1 MRTLAAMLVMVAS
14 TAASA
19 AVQTKD
25 VSYEGGGVAMKGYIA
40 WDDSIKG
47 KRPGV
52 LVVHEWWG
60 HNDYARARARQLAEM
75 GYVAM
80 SVDMYGD
87 GRTADHPDNAMAF
100 MQAATKDTAQTA
112 ARFRAAEQL
121 LKKQKVTDPS
131 RLAAIGYCFGGA
143 VVLNMA
149 RQGSDLQGVASF
161 HGALG
166 AWSPAEPGKV
176 RAKLLVLNGAD
187 DPMIPAEAVAKFE
200 QEMTAAGA
208 DFRVINYP
216 GATHSFTNPA
226 ATEIGQKFG
235 MPVAYNAAADA
246 ASWAELDAFLKA
258 VFAKPGKAAE
268 APRPQRG
275 Y

>member
-1 MRTLAAMLVMVAS
+1 MRILAVALLGLL
-14 TAASA
+14 ALPAVA
-19 AVQTKD
+19 AVQTKE
-25 VSYEGGGVAMKGYIA
+25 VTYKGGGVTMKGYLA
-40 WDDSIKG
+40 WDDAVKG

-87 GRTADHPDNAMAF
+87 GKVADHPDNAMAF
-100 MQAATKDTAQTA
+100 MQAATRDKAQTS
-112 ARFRAAEQL
+112 ARFHAAEAV
-121 LKKQKVTDPS
+121 LKQQKVTDAS

-149 RQGSDLQGVASF
+149 RQGADLRGVASF

-166 AWSPAEPGKV
+166 AWSPAEEGKV

-187 DPMIPAEAVAKFE
+187 DPMIPAEAVAAFE
-200 QEMTAAGA
+200 EEMQAAGA
-208 DFRVINYP
+208 NFRVINYP
-216 GATHSFTNPA
+216 GATHSFTNPG
-226 ATEIGQKFG
+226 ATAVGEQFG
-235 MPVAYNAAADA
+235 MPLAYNAEADA
-246 ASWAELDAFLKA
+246 ASWAELEAFLA
-258 VFAKPGKAAE
+258 SVFAL
-268 APRPQRG
+268 
-275 Y
+275 